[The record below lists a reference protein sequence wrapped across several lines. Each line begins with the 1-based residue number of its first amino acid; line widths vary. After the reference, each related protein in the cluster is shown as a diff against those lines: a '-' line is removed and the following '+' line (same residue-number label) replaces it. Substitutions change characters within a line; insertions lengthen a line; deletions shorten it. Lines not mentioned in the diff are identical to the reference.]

1 MRHNAGHSSTRL
13 LTCRIGCISNRIKD
27 TSCCNE
33 TLRKG
38 STDRRITRV
47 FELPNWFRRNKLIC
61 STAQFWTH
69 LVYKLHFETWILL
82 FGSFGKSGQ
91 YEKKKWFWVVLSNFW
106 GCFFQVFVGKKKIWN
121 IVASVIKNCRKSIY
135 LFFQIFKIPGG

>member
-91 YEKKKWFWVVLSNFW
+91 YEKKKVVLSCSEQLLRVLFSSFC
-106 GCFFQVFVGKKKIWN
+106 GQKKIWN